1 MESIGPIITKPI
13 HNPNVRIMSGPHRVV
28 VVSFALML
36 YYTLNIQALGMK
48 EIWLQNGT
56 RGALWHMLPL
66 HQAVSHLGAPHQDSD
81 QGTYALETEDDCMG
95 QVGIKH
101 AVMAS
106 ERQRL

>member
-1 MESIGPIITKPI
+1 MLHVESIGPIITKPI

-66 HQAVSHLGAPHQDSD
+66 HQSVSHLGAPLAK
-81 QGTYALETEDDCMG
+81 T
-95 QVGIKH
+95 VIKAH
-101 AVMAS
+101 MPW
-106 ERQRL
+106 RQEMTAWAR